1 MKLWFHD
8 GPLGICGDEDSG
20 AMSAWYVWS
29 ALGLYPV
36 CPGKPIYYI
45 GSPIFDEAVIA
56 LEDGTMFTIRAHDVS
71 DKNKYIQS
79 ALLNGQPLDRPWI
92 RHADITVGGTLEL
105 RMGCVRIRTG
115 ECKEHPDS
123 FVNVDYVRVFQ

>member
-8 GPLGICGDEDSG
+8 GPLGICGGEDLG

-36 CPGKPIYYI
+36 CPGKPIYDI

-105 RMGCVRIRTG
+105 RMGLRPNKNWGV
-115 ECKEHPDS
+115 
-123 FVNVDYVRVFQ
+123 